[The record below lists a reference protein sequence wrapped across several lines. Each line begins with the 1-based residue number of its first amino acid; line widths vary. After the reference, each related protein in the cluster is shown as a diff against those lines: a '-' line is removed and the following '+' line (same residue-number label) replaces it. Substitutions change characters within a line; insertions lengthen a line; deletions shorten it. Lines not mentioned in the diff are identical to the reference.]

1 MKILVTGAAGFIGYH
16 VIKGLLNQKH
26 LVVGIDNI
34 NSYYDEQLKYERLED
49 TGIMKSKIKPNEYV
63 QSNIFNSY
71 QFIKMDLNERENL
84 QSLFERENFTHI
96 VHLAAQAGVRYS
108 IQNPYAYIDSNILG
122 FINILESCRNHPVE
136 HLVYASSS
144 SVYGNNDSIPS
155 KETDITDTPSCLYAA
170 TKKAN
175 ELMAYS
181 YANLYKIAATGIRFF
196 TVYGPWGRP
205 DMAPSLF
212 MSAILKNEPIH
223 LFNHGHLERDFT
235 YIDDIVEGVLK
246 VVPCPPIHVIPHII
260 YNMGCSSPVK
270 LITLLDTIEN
280 VTGKKAIVKMEEMQ
294 PGDVISTYADT
305 TRFKRDF
312 NFQPSISIQTGI
324 RKFFQW
330 YIEFYKSP

>member
-1 MKILVTGAAGFIGYH
+1 MKILVTGAAGFISYH
-16 VIKGLLNQKH
+16 VVKGLLNQKH

-108 IQNPYAYIDSNILG
+108 IKKPFAYIDSNILG
-122 FINILESCRNHPVE
+122 FINILEACRNYPVE

-144 SVYGNNDSIPS
+144 SVYGNNECIPF
-155 KETDITDTPSCLYAA
+155 KETDITDTPACLYAA

-181 YANLYKIAATGIRFF
+181 YANLYQIPATGIRFF

-205 DMAPSLF
+205 DMAPSLL
-212 MSAILKNEPIH
+212 MPTLHALKE
-223 LFNHGHLERDFT
+223 
-235 YIDDIVEGVLK
+235 
-246 VVPCPPIHVIPHII
+246 
-260 YNMGCSSPVK
+260 
-270 LITLLDTIEN
+270 
-280 VTGKKAIVKMEEMQ
+280 
-294 PGDVISTYADT
+294 
-305 TRFKRDF
+305 
-312 NFQPSISIQTGI
+312 ISIFNPQYQYKLVSENSFNGLLSSIKTPTLS
-324 RKFFQW
+324 
-330 YIEFYKSP
+330 EF